1 MFTLAIENVV
11 EVPVKFTLKVGK
23 VNKPFNATLTARRLS
38 KEESDNMAADQSI
51 KDFLL
56 DNVTDWREQRLVLD
70 GVTGE
75 PAPFSREA
83 FDAFLSVSGV
93 LGICWNAYMREC
105 AGKEKN

>member
-23 VNKPFNATLTARRLS
+23 VNKPFGVTLTARRLS
-38 KEESDNMAADQSI
+38 KEESDNMAADQSV

-56 DNVTDWREQRLVLD
+56 DNVSAWSDQRLVLD
-70 GVTGE
+70 SVTGE

-83 FDAFLSVSGV
+83 FDAFLSVTGV
-93 LGICWNAYMREC
+93 LGICWNAYVREC